1 LLLSAGIGAAE
12 PWTVTLA
19 ELERPRTSAVW
30 LLESGLRPLMAAM
43 VEDDARRLVIHHPGG
58 DRGTLRAR
66 WLAGQLV
73 ALGLPRSRI
82 GLAPG
87 GVAPDR
93 LRVEIREGAVR
104 AH

>member
-1 LLLSAGIGAAE
+1 MLSAGANAAE

-19 ELERPRTSAVW
+19 ELERPRTSADW
-30 LLESGLRPLMAAM
+30 LLESGVRPLMAAM
-43 VEDDARRLVIHHPGG
+43 AKDDARRLVIHHPGG

-66 WLAGQLV
+66 WLTGQLV

-87 GVAPDR
+87 GVAMDR
-93 LRVEIREGAVR
+93 LRVEIRAGAGR
-104 AH
+104 TH